1 MRCIHPVQE
10 YLHRVLICGKIV
22 AGKREKEPEER
33 KTIMRGKDYMAVL
46 RAVTEVMGEAI
57 HIVDASGRTILYN
70 EAMAQLEKISV
81 EDALGKPFRKVF
93 SNIPESESTLY
104 QALVNRREIRNKQQT
119 YMNIY
124 GKQITTINTT
134 IPIIVDDR
142 VVAAMEVARDIT
154 ELKDMS
160 DRIMSLQDSISAKSR
175 KAGGETETG
184 SAQQEQ
190 AGEDAQPVPGIRQY
204 HFTDIIGED
213 PNFLQAVDRAMRA
226 TSNTA
231 PVFIY
236 GETGTGK
243 ELIAQSIH
251 YGGKR
256 HKKPFLAQNCAAIP
270 ESLLEGILFG
280 TEKGGFT
287 GAVDRAGLFEQAHG
301 GTLLLDEIS
310 AMPYELQSKL
320 LRVLQEKYIRRVGGS
335 KDILVD
341 VRIIATVN
349 EPPQE
354 LIQRGALRPD
364 LYYRLNVIGVDLPPL
379 RERKGD
385 IPILADRF
393 IRKYNE
399 EYGRE
404 IWMIAEPALEKL
416 KNYDYPGNVREL
428 ENIIMS
434 AVSLAEDEHVLTDRD
449 ISIRPTYRE
458 GDPAISEFSPE
469 EESLAE
475 YLSRI
480 EQTVIRQYLA
490 GNGGN
495 VTRTARELGMIRQN
509 LQHKL
514 KKYELV

>member
-1 MRCIHPVQE
+1 
-10 YLHRVLICGKIV
+10 
-22 AGKREKEPEER
+22 
-33 KTIMRGKDYMAVL
+33 MRGKDYMAVL

-57 HIVDASGRTILYN
+57 HIVDATGRTILYN

-93 SNIPESESTLY
+93 GSIPESESTLY
-104 QALVNRREIRNKQQT
+104 QALVNRREIRNRQQT
-119 YMNIY
+119 YVNIY
-124 GKQITTINTT
+124 GKQVTTINTT

-160 DRIMSLQDSISAKSR
+160 DRILSLQDTTSR
-175 KAGGETETG
+175 EKGAEDSRPAG
-184 SAQQEQ
+184 
-190 AGEDAQPVPGIRQY
+190 GIRQY
-204 HFTDIIGED
+204 HFDDIIGED
-213 PNFLQAVDRAMRA
+213 PNFLQAVDRAKRA

-231 PVFIY
+231 SVFIY

-256 HKKPFLAQNCAAIP
+256 RARPFLAQNCAAIP

-301 GTLLLDEIS
+301 GTLLLDEVS

-349 EPPQE
+349 ETPQA
-354 LIQRGALRPD
+354 LIERGALRPD
-364 LYYRLNVIGVDLPPL
+364 LYYRLNVIGITLPPL
-379 RERKGD
+379 RERKQD

-393 IRKYNE
+393 IKKYNE
-399 EYGRE
+399 EFDRQ
-404 IWMIAEPALEKL
+404 IWMISEPAMEKL

-428 ENIIMS
+428 ENIMMA
-434 AVSLAEDEHVLTDRD
+434 AVSMAEEEHVLTEGD
-449 ISIRPTYRE
+449 ISIQKGYHESPS
-458 GDPAISEFSPE
+458 AISEFSRE
-469 EESLAE
+469 GETLSE
-475 YLSRI
+475 YLEQI
-480 EQTVIRQYLA
+480 EQTVIRQYLTS
-490 GNGGN
+490 NGGN
-495 VTRTARELGMIRQN
+495 VTKTARDLGMLRQN

-514 KKYELV
+514 KKYDIS